1 MRKLKAGV
9 IGTGFIGPVHV
20 EGIRRSGLGEVI
32 AIAGSSEKKAQAKAA
47 ELGIERAYGNYM
59 ELIKDEDVQVVHTCT
74 PNNLHF
80 PINRAALA
88 SGKHVV
94 SEKPLA
100 MDSREAKLLLSAA
113 ERSQGVNALM
123 FNYRHY
129 PMVAQ
134 LREMVQEGELG
145 KIYAIHGS
153 YLQDWLLYETDYNW
167 RVEPELGGAT
177 RVVADIGSHWC
188 DLIQFITG
196 LKISN
201 LTADLC
207 TFLPNRKKSISAV
220 GTFGRASTPHHVD
233 VRVST
238 EDYASV
244 LFRLQDGAPGALT
257 ISQMSAG
264 RKNRL
269 YFQIDG
275 SVKSAA
281 WDQEQPEALWI
292 GHRERPNEV
301 MLKDP
306 ATLSKD
312 AIQYAHYPPGHGEA
326 WADAI
331 KNFMRDVYKYILDGK
346 KRGRE
351 PFSFATFADG
361 YRASV
366 IIDKIRLSSR
376 QKRWMKIP

>member
-1 MRKLKAGV
+1 MKKLKAGV

-32 AIAGSSEKKAQAKAA
+32 AIAGSSEKKAQAKASD
-47 ELGIERAYGNYM
+47 LGIERAYGNYM
-59 ELIKDEDVQVVHTCT
+59 DLIRDEDVQVVHTCT

-88 SGKHVV
+88 AGKHVV

-100 MDSREAKLLLSAA
+100 IDSREAKLLLSAA
-113 ERSQGVNALM
+113 ERSKAVNAVM

-129 PMVAQ
+129 PMVVQ

-145 KIYAIHGS
+145 RIYAIHGS

-177 RVVADIGSHWC
+177 RVVADIGSHWF
-188 DLIQFITG
+188 DLIQFVSG
-196 LKISN
+196 LKITEV
-201 LTADLC
+201 TADLH
-207 TFLPNRKKSISAV
+207 TFLPKRKRGISSV
-220 GTFGRASTPHHVD
+220 GTFGRASTPHQVD
-233 VRVST
+233 VRVAT

-244 LFRLQDGAPGALT
+244 LFRLQNDVPGALT
-257 ISQMSAG
+257 LSQMSAG

-281 WDQEQPEALWI
+281 WDQEQPETLWV
-292 GHRERPNEV
+292 GHRDQPNEI
-301 MLKDP
+301 MLKDR
-306 ATLSKD
+306 ATLTKD
-312 AIQYAHYPPGHGEA
+312 ANRYAHYPPGHGEA

-331 KNFMRDVYKYILDGK
+331 KNFMRDVYKHILDGK
-346 KRGRE
+346 KRGHN
-351 PFSFATFADG
+351 SILFATFADG

-366 IIDKIRLSSR
+366 IIDKVRLSSR
-376 QKRWMKIP
+376 QRRWVKIK